1 MPARP
6 AGPYVSLT
14 LSHVVTEVKGAKPGR
29 TELDLG
35 AAGSVVDR
43 GIETYVERCRKRI
56 PAFVDAHFSLEQTWS
71 LQRPTLWVDLACA
84 PVNSAWALPHLVLHK
99 AAETAERV
107 GYPRLAR
114 WEKRLPSGI
123 KTGYQR
129 QIERRICVDLL
140 EWDREQAPAA
150 IPQGFLKELDA
161 VPSLRKRIETQEL
174 EQSDR
179 APARTLADLLNQF
192 SSGRAIVS
200 DLFGTLLTLVTS
212 WAILGSSSL
221 SLNSIAH
228 GLARKSAHDRA
239 ASRFFLG
246 KKAGSAFYN
255 VFPPAVHESTTWTI
269 LVLLGAGLTIG
280 AMACT
285 ILSDPIRKALGFHRH
300 RLEVLIDEMER
311 ELIVLSHKRIR
322 PSALSPSCARPES
335 P

>member
-1 MPARP
+1 M
-6 AGPYVSLT
+6 
-14 LSHVVTEVKGAKPGR
+14 SHVVTDLEGAKPGSA
-29 TELDLG
+29 ELDLDR
-35 AAGSVVDR
+35 AGSLVDR

-56 PAFVDAHFSLEQTWS
+56 PSFVEAHFSLEQTWS
-71 LQRPTLWVDLACA
+71 LQRPTLWIDLACA
-84 PVNSAWALPHLVLHK
+84 PVNSAWALPHLVIHK
-99 AAETAERV
+99 VAETAERV

-129 QIERRICVDLL
+129 QIERRICLDLL
-140 EWDREQAPAA
+140 EWDRERAPAA

-161 VPSLRKRIETQEL
+161 VPALRTRIETPEL
-174 EQSDR
+174 ERPGPS
-179 APARTLADLLNQF
+179 PARTLVDLLNQF
-192 SSGRAIVS
+192 SAGRAIVS
-200 DLFGTLLTLVTS
+200 DLFGTLLTLFTS
-212 WAILGSSSL
+212 WAILGNSSL

-228 GLARKSAHDRA
+228 GLAKKNAHDRA

-255 VFPPAVHESTTWTI
+255 VFPPAVHESTTWTF

-322 PSALSPSCARPES
+322 PKLQG
-335 P
+335 